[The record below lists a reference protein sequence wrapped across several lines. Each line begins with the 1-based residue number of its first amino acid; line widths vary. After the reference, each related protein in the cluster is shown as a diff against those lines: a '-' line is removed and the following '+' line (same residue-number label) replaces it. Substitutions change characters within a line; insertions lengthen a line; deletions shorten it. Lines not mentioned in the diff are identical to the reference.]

1 MYYEKVLRSLILII
15 KVVEKKML
23 KFLVYI
29 FDWFVNLYYIVYLNF
44 LVLNC

>member
-29 FDWFVNLYYIVYLNF
+29 FDWFVNLYYIVYIRLKF
-44 LVLNC
+44 